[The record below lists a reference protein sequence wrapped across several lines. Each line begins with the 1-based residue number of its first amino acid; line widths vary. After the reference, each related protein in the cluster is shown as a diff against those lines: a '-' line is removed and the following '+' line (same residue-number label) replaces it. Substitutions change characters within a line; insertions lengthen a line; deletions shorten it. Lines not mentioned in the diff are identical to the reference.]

1 MFRVMRVI
9 VMGMILIMRVVVVI
23 MRVVVV
29 IMRVVVVIMGV
40 IVVIMGVIV
49 VIIVGM
55 VVMGVI
61 IVMRMIVMIAVFLV
75 PMIVIM
81 HFEQGP
87 FTEIQ
92 QSDPVRLKQCGD
104 RRICGQSVHRIF
116 HPRGQILTNPK
127 DQIGALQRLRLGRA
141 QAVFMG

>member
-1 MFRVMRVI
+1 MLRVMRVI
-9 VMGMILIMRVVVVI
+9 VMGMILIMRVV
-23 MRVVVV
+23 
-29 IMRVVVVIMGV
+29 
-40 IVVIMGVIV
+40 VVIMGVIV

-75 PMIVIM
+75 PVIVIM
-81 HFEQGP
+81 CFEQGP
-87 FTEIQ
+87 FAEIQ
-92 QSDPVRLKQCGD
+92 QGNPVRLKQCGD

-116 HPRGQILTNPK
+116 HPWGQILTNPK